1 MKRIVLILFVFTA
14 FTHVQGGD
22 WLVLKP
28 NSPLYLFPDKKS
40 EILRRFGFGEIVQSK
55 NEKEKQNEKR
65 DRGFRFV
72 SDSTG
77 LSGWAETQFLF
88 DMEERGAYKIILR
101 SIDRMLYSTHTGLT
115 ELESV
120 YQYLSSLEENGIY
133 HGDEYLYLKIRRA
146 VVLVRIL
153 EILQEG
159 ESKRKESKLQDYL
172 SKVPGEIIPGERGK
186 PAKINPEVF
195 WKIGEEFR
203 DKGPG
208 DFAAFLGVKHTP
220 ELNCK
225 RDVFCFMNDERK
237 RRIRYL
243 QLNPNGNY
251 ATVFA
256 SQISKRFESL
266 TKDPETIQCGNEK
279 PDSRKEIYE
288 SFRKD
293 LQSLPYRYGK
303 KYHSF
308 LKIIQRECLQ

>member
-1 MKRIVLILFVFTA
+1 MKRIVLILFFCTIVP
-14 FTHVQGGD
+14 QLWGGD
-22 WLVLKP
+22 RLVLKP

-40 EILRRFGFGEIVQSK
+40 EILRRLGFGEVVQSK
-55 NEKEKQNEKR
+55 NEKQN
-65 DRGFRFV
+65 DRNFRFV
-72 SDSTG
+72 SDSSG
-77 LSGWAETQFLF
+77 LSGWAETAVLF
-88 DMEERGAYKIILR
+88 DMEERGAYKVILR
-101 SIDRMLYSTHTGLT
+101 SIDRMLYSTNTGLT

-133 HGDEYLYLKIRRA
+133 HGEEYLYLKIRRA

-159 ESKRKESKLQDYL
+159 ESKRKESKLSDYL
-172 SKVPGEIIPGERGK
+172 SKNPGEIIPGERGK
-186 PAKINPEVF
+186 PARINPEVF
-195 WKIGEEFR
+195 WKIGEEFK

-220 ELNCK
+220 ETNCK
-225 RDVFCFMNDERK
+225 RDVFCFLNDERK

-251 ATVFA
+251 ASVFA
-256 SQISKRFESL
+256 NQISKKLETW
-266 TKDPETIQCGNEK
+266 TKDPETIPCGKTESK
-279 PDSRKEIYE
+279 KEIYE

-303 KYHSF
+303 KYHNF
-308 LKIIQRECLQ
+308 LKLIQKECLQ